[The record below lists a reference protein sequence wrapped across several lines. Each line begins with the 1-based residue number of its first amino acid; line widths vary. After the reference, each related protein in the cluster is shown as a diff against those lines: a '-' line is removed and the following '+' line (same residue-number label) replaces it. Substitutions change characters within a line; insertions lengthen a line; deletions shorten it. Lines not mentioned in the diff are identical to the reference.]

1 MLQQVRILLL
11 LLVMINYPCQYLKG
25 VGPKNSIKLQKLGIE
40 SAQDILLH
48 LPLRYE
54 DHTKITPISSLQFAH
69 EKQIRVVFGRIIEVN
84 IMRRPKPQLYCLIA
98 DETGQML
105 LRFIH
110 YTRAQQENFKIGS
123 HILAIGEIRFSQNG
137 IEIIHPEYR
146 FFSQD
151 DEVTLPKTLTPIYP
165 TTQGVSQRLWM
176 QFSEQALILLQNN
189 FPMEEFLHDEI
200 LAQLNL
206 PILQKAI
213 IALHRP
219 AKKDDFY
226 AFNNYQH
233 PAQSRLILE
242 ELLVHRLAMLKRRE
256 YMLRQT
262 ALALTRKDKK
272 ILQLRSLLP
281 FALTSAQTRVIDEL
295 RNDLQK
301 PHPMMRLLQGDVGS
315 GKTIVAAIT
324 ALHAI
329 ENNTQVALMAPTELL
344 AEQHARV
351 IKNWLEPL
359 GVSVALLKGGMTK
372 RACQE
377 ILEKL
382 ALGEIHLLIGTH
394 AIFQENVHFH
404 QLALMIIDEQ
414 HRFGVHQR
422 LALKAKGM
430 KDGKIPHQLIMTA
443 TPIPRTLAMSLYADL
458 DYSVIDE
465 LPAGR
470 KPISTLALSNDKRA
484 SVIERIENL
493 CASGQQ
499 VYWVCPLIEESEVMQ
514 CQAAE
519 KSYEQ
524 LSQQLPNLNIA
535 LLHGKMK
542 AKEKEQ
548 IMSAFK
554 GGETHLL
561 VATTVIEVGVD
572 VPNASLMVIENSERL
587 GLAQLHQLRGRV
599 GRGSLSSYCVLLYQA
614 PLGQI
619 AKERIAMMRNSQ
631 DGFKIAEKDLEL
643 RGAGEILGAR
653 QAGDMNFRIADL
665 SRDQKWLVEAQ
676 KIADQ
681 LWKASPDVCHKIIA
695 RWLGQRE
702 ALVGV

>member
-1 MLQQVRILLL
+1 
-11 LLVMINYPCQYLKG
+11 MINYSCQYLKG
-25 VGPKNSIKLQKLGIE
+25 VGPKNFIKLQKLGIE
-40 SAQDILLH
+40 SAQDVLLH

-54 DHTKITPISSLQFAH
+54 DRTKISPIASLNFFPERQTH
-69 EKQIRVVFGRIIEVN
+69 VVFGRIIQVN
-84 IMRRPKPQLYCLIA
+84 EMRRPRPQLYCLIA

-110 YTRAQQENFKIGS
+110 YTRAQKETFKVG
-123 HILAIGEIRFSQNG
+123 HRILAIGEARATHHG

-146 FFSQD
+146 FFCQD
-151 DEVTLPKTLTPIYP
+151 DEVVLPKTLTPIYP
-165 TTQGVSQRLWM
+165 TTEGISQRLWM

-189 FPMEEFLHDEI
+189 FPIEEFLHHEI
-200 LAQLNL
+200 LAPLNL
-206 PILQKAI
+206 PTLQEAI
-213 IALHRP
+213 IKLHRP
-219 AKKDDFY
+219 TKKENFY
-226 AFNNYQH
+226 TFNHYRH
-233 PAQSRLILE
+233 PAQSRLIVE

-256 YMLRQT
+256 SMLKQA
-262 ALALTRKDKK
+262 ALALSYKHEK
-272 ILQLRSLLP
+272 IPQLLSLLP
-281 FALTSAQTRVIDEL
+281 FSLTSAQARVIEEL

-359 GVSVALLKGGMTK
+359 EISVTLLKGGMKK
-372 RACQE
+372 RERQE

-382 ALGEIHLLIGTH
+382 VSGEIHLLIGTH
-394 AIFQENVHFH
+394 AIFQEDVNFH
-404 QLALMIIDEQ
+404 RLSLMIIDEQ

-422 LALKAKGM
+422 LALKVKGM
-430 KDGKIPHQLIMTA
+430 KDNKIPHQLIMTA

-470 KPISTLALSNDKRA
+470 KPINTLALSNDKRA
-484 SVIERIENL
+484 SVIERIEDL
-493 CASGQQ
+493 CALGQQ
-499 VYWVCPLIEESEVMQ
+499 VYWVCPLIEESEIMQ

-524 LSQQLPNLNIA
+524 LSEQLPKLKIA

-542 AKEKEQ
+542 AKEKEE

-554 GGETHLL
+554 KGETHLL

-572 VPNASLMVIENSERL
+572 VPNASLMVIENAERL

-614 PLGQI
+614 PLGQTSK
-619 AKERIAMMRNSQ
+619 ARISMMRDSQ

-665 SRDQKWLVEAQ
+665 SRDQKWLMEVQ

-681 LWKASPDVCHKIIA
+681 LWKTSPDVCHKIIN

-702 ALVGV
+702 ELVGV